1 MLRSTILVPGL
12 LAGLVAFSQEE
23 RPRALF
29 NDSAA
34 ITGGFLELGIH
45 YTNVLSTDAVLVGL
59 SGGIV
64 LNKTWNIGL
73 GAVFSTSVIKNPTY
87 EQYLLDS
94 TTTDT
99 QGGLEL
105 RYGYGGLLI
114 EPVLCHRSVVHVALP
129 VLIGAGGVNYSY
141 PAPNGSNSQRN
152 RIQGQAYFVVEP
164 GVELEVTIV
173 RGFRIGVGGSYL
185 YTSDLSLPETASD
198 ALRTATARLSLKIG
212 GF

>member
-1 MLRSTILVPGL
+1 MRLTTLLVAGFGMKLAL
-12 LAGLVAFSQEE
+12 LAQED

-34 ITGGFLELGIH
+34 ITGGFIDMSIRYTDVLG
-45 YTNVLSTDAVLVGL
+45 TDAVFLGF
-59 SGGIV
+59 SGGVV
-64 LNKTWNIGL
+64 LNHSWNIGL
-73 GAVFSTSVIKNPTY
+73 GAVFSTSVIKNPVY

-105 RYGYGGLLI
+105 KVGYGGLYV
-114 EPVLCHRSVVHVALP
+114 EPVLYHRSVVHIALP
-129 VLIGAGGVNYSY
+129 ILIGAGGVNYSY

-152 RIQGQAYFVVEP
+152 RIEGQAFFVVEP
-164 GVELEVTIV
+164 GVEVEVTIV
-173 RGFRIGVGGSYL
+173 RGFRVGLGGSYL
-185 YTSDLSLPETASD
+185 YTSELSLPETPSD
-198 ALRTATARLSLKIG
+198 ALCRPMARLSLKVG